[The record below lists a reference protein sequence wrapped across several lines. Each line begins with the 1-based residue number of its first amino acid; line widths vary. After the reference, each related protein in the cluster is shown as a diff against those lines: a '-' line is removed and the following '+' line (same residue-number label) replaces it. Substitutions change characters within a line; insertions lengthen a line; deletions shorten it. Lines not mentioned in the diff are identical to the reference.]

1 MVDVVQRDVP
11 HAAELDALVGR
22 GGRAGRGHGHD
33 HRLVL
38 GQVEVAGRGELG
50 GQATRRGPGRGHR
63 VDRFGQVE
71 PLGEGEERPQPGQQD
86 LAGHGIALGQ
96 RRGVRRRRRPA
107 GFGVPVL
114 PPDAD
119 RAPAFGAPV
128 AVHLADQQHRGPGP
142 EGEIVAPSSSRCPGA
157 EAHLERA
164 VSGDLDGPVV
174 ERAQAVRHL
183 DRGVVPLQHLEAQV
197 GGAAAAAGDHVLG
210 VIPQVGVE
218 VKSVRVVQAHLGVRA
233 GRLHEVREV
242 PLVGPGQPQRRLDA
256 ARQVVVSLGEVLLA
270 GDVRGARD
278 DLLGLG
284 QRLSERPRQHQLAPR
299 QHRALRSS

>member
-1 MVDVVQRDVP
+1 MARPPGVD
-11 HAAELDALVGR
+11 R
-22 GGRAGRGHGHD
+22 GGC
-33 HRLVL
+33 
-38 GQVEVAGRGELG
+38 
-50 GQATRRGPGRGHR
+50 HR

-86 LAGHGIALGQ
+86 LAGHGVALGQ
-96 RRGVRRRRRPA
+96 RRGVRGRGRPP
-107 GFGVPVL
+107 GPVV

-128 AVHLADQQHRGPGP
+128 AVHLADQQHRGPGA
-142 EGEIVAPSSSRCPGA
+142 EGEVARGCPIRPGLWSRA
-157 EAHLERA
+157 EAQLERA
-164 VSGDLDGPVV
+164 VGGDVDGPVV

-183 DRGVVPLQHLEAQV
+183 DGGVVPLQHLEAQV

-210 VIPQVGVE
+210 VIAEVGVE
-218 VKSVRVVQAHLGVRA
+218 VQGVRVVQAHLGVRA
-233 GRLHEVREV
+233 GRLDEVREV

-256 ARQVVVSLGEVLLA
+256 ARQVVIPLGEVLLA
-270 GDVRGARD
+270 GYVRGARD

-299 QHRALRSS
+299 QHQLAPRQHRAWRSS